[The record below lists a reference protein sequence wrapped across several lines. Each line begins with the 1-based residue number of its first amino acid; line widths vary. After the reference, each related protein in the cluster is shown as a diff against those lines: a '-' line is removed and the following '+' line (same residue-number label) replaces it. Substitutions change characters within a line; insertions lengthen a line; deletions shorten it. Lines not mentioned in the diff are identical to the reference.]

1 MIFIPEK
8 FIPMKLPY
16 KSVVTLRAA
25 LNALEGR
32 DKTVEIKG
40 QTQVIVKPFKFSGKA
55 RLKIARNL
63 RAIEPAFQEYDTA
76 RIGLVRELA
85 DGEDRVPDV
94 RLAEFNRR
102 HEELL
107 NEAAAEEVALTK
119 LDEIE
124 LNLDDNDIPHGALAV
139 LLEHLLSTHGQ
150 A

>member
-1 MIFIPEK
+1 MQ
-8 FIPMKLPY
+8 LTY
-16 KSVVTLRAA
+16 KNITLVRAA

-32 DKTVEIKG
+32 EKIAEDKG
-40 QTQVIVKPFKFSGKA
+40 QGRVVVKPYKFSGKT

-63 RAIEPAFQEYDTA
+63 RAVESAFQEYDAA

-85 DGEDRVPDV
+85 EGEDKVPEA

-107 NEAAAEEVALTK
+107 NEEPAEAPAFVK
-119 LDEIE
+119 LEEGE

-139 LLEHLLSTHGQ
+139 LLEFLLNGS
-150 A
+150 